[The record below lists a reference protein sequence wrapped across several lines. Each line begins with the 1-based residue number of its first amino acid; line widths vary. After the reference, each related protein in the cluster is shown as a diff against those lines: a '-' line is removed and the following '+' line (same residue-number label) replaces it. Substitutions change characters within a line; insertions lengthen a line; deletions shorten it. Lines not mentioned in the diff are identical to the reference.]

1 MQSAGRNALSKKFK
15 ILDLYPII
23 LEKLSNGGSVIL
35 PAAGT
40 SMQPMVINKRDSLEL
55 SAAAG
60 RLKKNDLPLY
70 RRDNGQFVMHRI
82 VGFDKNGD
90 YIMCGD
96 NQFRKEHHIREDQ
109 IIGLVKGFIRKNRYI
124 SCDRLGY
131 RLYCITL
138 PFYRLAHHCLRKC
151 KWQMIKL
158 RKVLCSKLN
167 VIR

>member
-1 MQSAGRNALSKKFK
+1 MSKEFK

-40 SMQPMVINKRDSLEL
+40 SMQPMVINRRDSLEI
-55 SAAAG
+55 SAVAG
-60 RLKKNDLPLY
+60 RLEKNDLPLY
-70 RRDNGQFVMHRI
+70 CRDNGQFVMHRI

-109 IIGLVKGFIRKNRYI
+109 IIGLVKGFTRKNRYI

-138 PFYRLAHHCLRKC
+138 PFYRLALHCLRVC
-151 KWQMIKL
+151 IWQIKKL
-158 RKVLCSKLN
+158 RKVLFGQIN
-167 VIR
+167 AIQ